1 MKNHLYSFIILF
13 GFSFMSFAQSN
24 FINYQGVASDASGN
38 AIVSTAIN
46 IQIALKFGT
55 PTATASYIETHNPT
69 TDANG
74 LFNIKIGNGTLVSG
88 VYDSS
93 DFGTDA
99 SYITVS
105 LNGAVMGTTE
115 LNAVPYALSSGDS
128 YWELNGNRLKSKF
141 QRDVS
146 LQADLSAFTI
156 TAENFAGSTGT
167 GYGITEFSNDPFLTL
182 GVNQGAFTVS
192 TQQAVKTYV
201 DNSIGA
207 LNIVSSID
215 DLSDGKTFPNQVF
228 LGRRAGESI
237 TTGSQN
243 VAVGTIA
250 MQNTTTGQFNVAVG
264 NQALTANTVGI
275 GNTAVGNGA
284 LTSNTSGDSNTALGS
299 ITLSNNTTGVENT
312 AIGRRA
318 LQNINTGSGNV
329 ALGFE
334 AGKNETGSNKLYI
347 ANSSTSIPLIY
358 GEFDNDL
365 VTVNGTLT
373 LKNTVFNGTAPDLIL
388 SGRGNTAAADDGIIS
403 SDPSFAGSD
412 IFLRSNDAVVI
423 ELDYDDNE
431 TGQFEIKNGA
441 GNLVFDVYES
451 GNATL
456 AGTLNQ
462 NSDRRLKKDIEIL
475 PYGLD
480 EVLKLEPKFYN
491 WKNREEEH
499 KSLGLIAQEVQE
511 VIKEIVTAKED
522 EQKTLSVSYIELI
535 PVLVNAIKEQQ
546 EQIEG
551 LQATNKT
558 KDEALAQVL
567 ERLNSLEKKIQLDS
581 NKEDDLV
588 VKH

>member
-105 LNGAVMGTTE
+105 LNGAVVGTTE

-128 YWELNGNRLKSKF
+128 YWGIDPNNGDIVNTNPNKVRTVYGLVVGTILRFNNTPSGINEFSEDGTLNGNS
-141 QRDVS
+141 DV
-146 LQADLSAFTI
+146 AVP
-156 TAENFAGSTGT
+156 
-167 GYGITEFSNDPFLTL
+167 TER
-182 GVNQGAFTVS
+182 
-192 TQQAVKTYV
+192 AVKTYV
-201 DNSIGA
+201 DNSIAAVNNAIGA
-207 LNIVSSID
+207 LNDVGSIN
-215 DLSDGKTFPNQVF
+215 DLSDARSTANSIF
-228 LGRRAGESI
+228 LGSNVGQNSSFGTI
-237 TTGSQN
+237 N
-243 VAVGTIA
+243 VAMGLDSFL
-250 MQNTTTGQFNVAVG
+250 NNSTGAG
-264 NQALTANTVGI
+264 
-275 GNTAVGNGA
+275 
-284 LTSNTSGDSNTALGS
+284 NTALGAY
-299 ITLSNNTTGVENT
+299 TLRNNTIGSSNTVIGFSSLGNNTIGSENVSIGNNALIANITGN
-312 AIGRRA
+312 
-318 LQNINTGSGNV
+318 SNV
-329 ALGFE
+329 ALGNE
-334 AGKNETGSNKLYI
+334 AGGRETGSNKLYI
-347 ANSSTSIPLIY
+347 SNSSTSNPLIY
-358 GEFDNDL
+358 GEFDNRIL
-365 VTVNGTLT
+365 R
-373 LKNTVFNGTAPDLIL
+373 FNGTTEARSFSSPTAADLIL
-388 SGRGNTAAADDGIIS
+388 GGTANSTAGDDGILS
-403 SDPSFAGSD
+403 SDPDYAGSD

-499 KSLGLIAQEVQE
+499 KSLGLIAQEVKE